1 MAKNRARRR
10 KSYKNKDVTALIK
23 IINRLHK
30 KQDKLLQRIEELEEY
45 SDFFESAYMLDPEDS
60 DDPSMAGTFIEFEA
74 DDAFEQIVQDQL
86 IDIQEDKVEEIK
98 KNKKKKKEKK
108 PKLYSIDE
116 ILDTL
121 DEKKDK

>member
-10 KSYKNKDVTALIK
+10 KSYKNKDITALIK

-121 DEKKDK
+121 DGEKDK

>member
-30 KQDKLLQRIEELEEY
+30 KQDKLLQRIEDLEEY
-45 SDFFESAYMLDPEDS
+45 SDFLEINNAVS
-60 DDPSMAGTFIEFEA
+60 DEMAAGTFIEFEA
-74 DDAFEQIVQDQL
+74 DDVFEEILQDQL
-86 IDIQEDKVEEIK
+86 TDTQKDKTEEIK

>member
-1 MAKNRARRR
+1 MAKNRASRR

-30 KQDKLLQRIEELEEY
+30 KQDKLLQRIEDLEEY
-45 SDFFESAYMLDPEDS
+45 SDFFESVYMPAEDS
-60 DDPSMAGTFIEFEA
+60 DDPLMAGTFIEFEA

-86 IDIQEDKVEEIK
+86 TDTQKDKTEEIK

>member
-1 MAKNRARRR
+1 MAKNRASRR

-30 KQDKLLQRIEELEEY
+30 KQDKLLQRIEDLEEY
-45 SDFFESAYMLDPEDS
+45 SDFFESVYMPAEDS
-60 DDPSMAGTFIEFEA
+60 DDPLRAGTFIEFEA
-74 DDAFEQIVQDQL
+74 DDAFEQILQDQL
-86 IDIQEDKVEEIK
+86 TDTQKDKTEEIK

>member
-30 KQDKLLQRIEELEEY
+30 KQDKLLQRIEDLEEY
-45 SDFFESAYMLDPEDS
+45 SDFFESVYMPAEDS
-60 DDPSMAGTFIEFEA
+60 DDPLMAGTFIEFEA
-74 DDAFEQIVQDQL
+74 DDAFEQILQDQL
-86 IDIQEDKVEEIK
+86 TDTQKDKTEEIK

>member
-10 KSYKNKDVTALIK
+10 KSYKNKDITALIK
-23 IINRLHK
+23 IINRLYK

>member
-10 KSYKNKDVTALIK
+10 KSYKNKDVTTLIK
-23 IINRLHK
+23 IVDRLHK
-30 KQDKLLQRIEELEEY
+30 KQDKLLRKIDELEEY
-45 SDFFESAYMLDPEDS
+45 TNFLEINSAV
-60 DDPSMAGTFIEFEA
+60 DDDLSAGTFIEFEA
-74 DDAFEQIVQDQL
+74 DDAFEQILQDQL
-86 IDIQEDKVEEIK
+86 TDAQKDKVEEIK
-98 KNKKKKKEKK
+98 KGKKKKKEKK

>member
-1 MAKNRARRR
+1 MAKNRASRR

-30 KQDKLLQRIEELEEY
+30 KQDKLLQRIEDLEEY
-45 SDFFESAYMLDPEDS
+45 SDFFESVYMPAEDS
-60 DDPSMAGTFIEFEA
+60 DDPLMAGTFIEFEA
-74 DDAFEQIVQDQL
+74 DDAFEQILQDQL
-86 IDIQEDKVEEIK
+86 TDTQKDKTEEIK

>member
-10 KSYKNKDVTALIK
+10 KSYKNKDITALIK

-30 KQDKLLQRIEELEEY
+30 KQDKLLQRIEDLEEY

>member
-1 MAKNRARRR
+1 MAKNRASRR

-30 KQDKLLQRIEELEEY
+30 KQDKLLQRIEDLEEY
-45 SDFFESAYMLDPEDS
+45 SDFFESVYMPAEDS
-60 DDPSMAGTFIEFEA
+60 DDPLMAETFIEFET
-74 DDAFEQIVQDQL
+74 DDAFEQILQDQL
-86 IDIQEDKVEEIK
+86 TDTQKDKTEEIK

>member
-1 MAKNRARRR
+1 MAKNRGRRR

-30 KQDKLLQRIEELEEY
+30 KQDKLLQRIEDLEEY
-45 SDFFESAYMLDPEDS
+45 SDFFESVYMPEEDS
-60 DDPSMAGTFIEFEA
+60 DDPLMAGTFIEFET
-74 DDAFEQIVQDQL
+74 DDVFEEILQDQL
-86 IDIQEDKVEEIK
+86 TDTQKDKVEEIK
-98 KNKKKKKEKK
+98 KGKKKKKEKK

>member
-10 KSYKNKDVTALIK
+10 KSYKNKDITALIK

>member
-30 KQDKLLQRIEELEEY
+30 KQDKLLQRIEDLEEY
-45 SDFFESAYMLDPEDS
+45 SDFFESVYMPAEDS
-60 DDPSMAGTFIEFEA
+60 DDPLMAETFIEFET
-74 DDAFEQIVQDQL
+74 DDAFEQILQDQL
-86 IDIQEDKVEEIK
+86 TDTQKDKTEEIK
-98 KNKKKKKEKK
+98 KNKKKKKEKN

>member
-30 KQDKLLQRIEELEEY
+30 KQDKLLQRIEDLEEY
-45 SDFFESAYMLDPEDS
+45 SDFFESVYMPAEDS
-60 DDPSMAGTFIEFEA
+60 DDPLMAETFIEFEA
-74 DDAFEQIVQDQL
+74 DDAFEQILQDQL
-86 IDIQEDKVEEIK
+86 TDTQKDKIEEIK

>member
-1 MAKNRARRR
+1 MAKNRARQR

-30 KQDKLLQRIEELEEY
+30 KQDKLLQRIEDLEEY
-45 SDFFESAYMLDPEDS
+45 SDFFESVYMPAEDS
-60 DDPSMAGTFIEFEA
+60 DDPLMAETFIEFET
-74 DDAFEQIVQDQL
+74 DDAFEQILQDQL
-86 IDIQEDKVEEIK
+86 TDTQKDKTEEIK

>member
-10 KSYKNKDVTALIK
+10 KSYKNKDVTTLIK
-23 IINRLHK
+23 IVDRLHK
-30 KQDKLLQRIEELEEY
+30 KQDKLLQKIEDLEEY
-45 SDFFESAYMLDPEDS
+45 ANFLEINNAV
-60 DDPSMAGTFIEFEA
+60 DDDDLSAGTFLEFEA
-74 DDAFEQIVQDQL
+74 DDAFEEILQDQL
-86 IDIQEDKVEEIK
+86 TDTQKDKIEEIK

>member
-30 KQDKLLQRIEELEEY
+30 KQDKLLQRIEDLEEY
-45 SDFFESAYMLDPEDS
+45 SDFFESVYMPAEDS
-60 DDPSMAGTFIEFEA
+60 DDPLMAETFIEFEA
-74 DDAFEQIVQDQL
+74 DDAFEQILQDQL
-86 IDIQEDKVEEIK
+86 TDTQKDKTEEIK

>member
-45 SDFFESAYMLDPEDS
+45 SDFFESAYMRDPEDS

>member
-10 KSYKNKDVTALIK
+10 KSYKNKDVTTLIK
-23 IINRLHK
+23 IVDRLHK
-30 KQDKLLQRIEELEEY
+30 KQDKLLQKIEDLEEY
-45 SDFFESAYMLDPEDS
+45 ANFLEINNAV
-60 DDPSMAGTFIEFEA
+60 DDDDLSAGTFLEFEA
-74 DDAFEQIVQDQL
+74 DDAFEEILQDQL
-86 IDIQEDKVEEIK
+86 TDTQKDKIEEIK
-98 KNKKKKKEKK
+98 KDKNKKKKKEKK

>member
-1 MAKNRARRR
+1 MAKNRGRRR

-30 KQDKLLQRIEELEEY
+30 KQDKLLQRIEDLEEY
-45 SDFFESAYMLDPEDS
+45 SDFFESVYMPEEDS
-60 DDPSMAGTFIEFEA
+60 DDPLMAGTFIEFEA
-74 DDAFEQIVQDQL
+74 DDVFEEILQDQL
-86 IDIQEDKVEEIK
+86 TDTQKDKVEEIK
-98 KNKKKKKEKK
+98 KGKKKKKEKK

>member
-10 KSYKNKDVTALIK
+10 KSYKNKDVTTLIK
-23 IINRLHK
+23 IVDRLHK
-30 KQDKLLQRIEELEEY
+30 KQDKLLQKIDDLEEY
-45 SDFFESAYMLDPEDS
+45 ANFLEINNAV
-60 DDPSMAGTFIEFEA
+60 DDDDLSAGTFLEFEA
-74 DDAFEQIVQDQL
+74 DDAFEEILQDQL
-86 IDIQEDKVEEIK
+86 TDTQKDKIEEIK

>member
-1 MAKNRARRR
+1 MAKNRASRR

-30 KQDKLLQRIEELEEY
+30 KQDKLLQRIEDLEEY
-45 SDFFESAYMLDPEDS
+45 SDFFESVYMPAEDS
-60 DDPSMAGTFIEFEA
+60 DDPLMAGTFIEFEA

-86 IDIQEDKVEEIK
+86 TDIQKDKTEEIK

>member
-10 KSYKNKDVTALIK
+10 KSYKNKDVTTLIK
-23 IINRLHK
+23 IVDRLHK
-30 KQDKLLQRIEELEEY
+30 KQDKLLQKIDDLEEY
-45 SDFFESAYMLDPEDS
+45 ANFLEINNAV
-60 DDPSMAGTFIEFEA
+60 DDDDLSAGTFLEFEA
-74 DDAFEQIVQDQL
+74 DDAFEEILQDQL
-86 IDIQEDKVEEIK
+86 TDTQKDKIEEIK

-121 DEKKDK
+121 DGEKDK